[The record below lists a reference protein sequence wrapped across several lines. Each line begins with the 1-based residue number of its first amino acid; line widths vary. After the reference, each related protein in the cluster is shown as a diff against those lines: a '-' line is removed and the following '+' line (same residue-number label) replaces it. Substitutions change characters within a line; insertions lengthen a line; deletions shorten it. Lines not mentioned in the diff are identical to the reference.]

1 MVWLIV
7 VMQIFLLI
15 LILAAAVIVFFHHF
29 RFHYAAIFRY
39 KSFPI
44 FNDAGETIFIRFVL
58 LAIEFLALMVAGLN
72 HFSAALPINN
82 IWIFAIVTPL
92 VIYFGMELVAFV
104 LILIMSRLGYRL

>member
-15 LILAAAVIVFFHHF
+15 MILAAAVIIFFHHF

-44 FNDAGETIFIRFVL
+44 FNDAGETIFIRFIL
-58 LAIEFLALMVAGLN
+58 LVIEFLALAIAGLN
-72 HFSAALPINN
+72 LCSAVPPINN
-82 IWIFAIVTPL
+82 IWIFAVLAPG
-92 VIYFGMELVAFV
+92 VIYFGTELIAFLLV
-104 LILIMSRLGYRL
+104 LIMSRLGYRL